1 MLLNSIKYRVN
12 VVNCY
17 VRFVYTYIIKQIY
30 IIYNKHIIYI
40 INIYNKQILYIMIG
54 VVHWVDVWQFKLVQT
69 SSSWSACDFEGM
81 LRFGACMRSLKSDS
95 FYRVNEILRKV
106 LRVYKRA
113 RSSYFS
119 PRNAR
124 KPSRTYILVSTVDA
138 FVCRGYA
145 LSFLCISFNHASICC
160 MCIYVCVCVCVVCVC
175 MCVCVCALFFI
186 YHSF

>member
-17 VRFVYTYIIKQIY
+17 VRFVYTYII
-30 IIYNKHIIYI
+30 
-40 INIYNKQILYIMIG
+40 KQILYIMIG

-124 KPSRTYILVSTVDA
+124 KPSRTSILVSTVDA

-145 LSFLCISFNHASICC
+145 LSFLCISFNHASICW
-160 MCIYVCVCVCVVCVC
+160 
-175 MCVCVCALFFI
+175 CVCVCALFFI